1 MCAQVV
7 DPDGDV
13 ILELESPND
22 LFASECGSTAPDGS
36 RSAGPTSTALDKID
50 SPDAA
55 AELGENGASIPVTF
69 TFRVSSRHLALA
81 SPVFKSALT
90 GGWKESTKI
99 EGGLR
104 TIKTQGWDATALG
117 IFLNAIHGQ
126 CKKVPRTLTLEM
138 LAKIAVIIDYYAA
151 HETMEILSTV
161 WIGNLRGQLTT
172 LRDRR
177 TTALWIF
184 ISWVFG
190 DSPSFKGATTAAVL
204 EHCTNMT
211 DFGLPIP
218 GQIIGKDRMQT
229 AARLMAMK
237 RLADDIWFPE

>member
-1 MCAQVV
+1 V

-13 ILELESPND
+13 ILKLESPTD
-22 LFASECGSTAPDGS
+22 PFAPECESATPDGS
-36 RSAGPTSTALDKID
+36 QSAGPTSTALNKIV

-55 AELGENGASIPVTF
+55 AELGEDRASIPV

-90 GGWKESTKI
+90 GGWKESTKT

-104 TIKTQGWDATALG
+104 TINTQGWDATALG

-138 LAKIAVIIDYYAA
+138 LAKIAVIVDYYAA
-151 HETMEILSTV
+151 HETMEILSAV
-161 WIGNLRGQLTT
+161 WIDKLRGTVTNLS
-172 LRDRR
+172 DRR
-177 TTALWIF
+177 TTALWIC
-184 ISWVFG
+184 ISWIFG
-190 DSPSFKGATTAAVL
+190 DSLLFQQATIVAVL
-204 EHCTNMT
+204 YYRSNMT
-211 DFGLPIP
+211 DFGLPMP

-229 AARLMAMK
+229 VARLTAMK
-237 RLADDIWFPE
+237 RLADDIWLPE